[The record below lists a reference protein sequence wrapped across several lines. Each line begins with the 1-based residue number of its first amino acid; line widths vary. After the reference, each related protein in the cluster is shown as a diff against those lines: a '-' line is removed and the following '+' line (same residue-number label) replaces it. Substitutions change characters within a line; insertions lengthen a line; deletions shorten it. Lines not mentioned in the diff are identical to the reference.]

1 MNTHYD
7 DINRYPSTYARVLA
21 QAKNGE
27 NSFRNK
33 ISMQTMKKL
42 KIICKRAL
50 LFLSWLLGG
59 AGGDFCFLGSQYV
72 PQDVPK

>member
-33 ISMQTMKKL
+33 ISIQTNEKTSK
-42 KIICKRAL
+42 
-50 LFLSWLLGG
+50 
-59 AGGDFCFLGSQYV
+59 
-72 PQDVPK
+72 